1 MTPREFLNAIVKPN
15 VAEFH
20 GNFEDMRRAFNAV
33 AAVDALAAHLYV
45 WAKANAIVS
54 PAVSSSGDDTVY
66 RAALA
71 TRDSDFA
78 LLRDVAKA
86 QKHVR
91 LTRGNPQVSG
101 ADQISARSI
110 GFGEGG
116 FGEGRFGGPPQVIVD
131 TAPDEF
137 SYLEA
142 IVDASLSFLESEM
155 TALGA

>member
-20 GNFEDMRRAFNAV
+20 DNYEDMRRAFNAV

-45 WAKANAIVS
+45 WAKANAIAS

-66 RAALA
+66 RATLA
-71 TRDSDFA
+71 ARDSDFA

-86 QKHVR
+86 QKHVH
-91 LTRGNPQVSG
+91 LTRGTPQVIRS
-101 ADQISARSI
+101 DQISTREI

-116 FGEGRFGGPPQVIVD
+116 FGEGRYGGPQQVVVD
-131 TAPDEF
+131 TQPGEF
-137 SYLEA
+137 SYIETVVNNSLAFLEA
-142 IVDASLSFLESEM
+142 EM
-155 TALGA
+155 TSLGA